1 MNNTHIYIYIYIYKD
16 IRYIYKIYIYKISG
30 KMFSESNN
38 EMYKYP
44 TNIQQMSG

>member
-1 MNNTHIYIYIYIYKD
+1 MNNTYIYIYIYIYKD
-16 IRYIYKIYIYKISG
+16 IRYIYKISG